1 MIHLFPRSVETF
13 PLPEKFTFP
22 FHYEPHP
29 LCISAANEVQA
40 YLKEQKAWTDELQQ
54 GKMFGVLVVQTPE
67 NTLGYLAAFSGNLD
81 GKSRHPWFV
90 PPICDFTDP
99 DGFFK
104 VEERNISALNSRIE
118 RLENDPKFL
127 QLKTQLQE
135 AIDEAG
141 NKLADAKKELKAGK
155 EARDK
160 RRKEGLDE
168 WKNHQLIRES
178 QFAKAEYKRL
188 ERFWQEKITLLKQE
202 VGLFVQEIESLCSER
217 KTRSAALQQQL
228 FDCFV
233 LMNAYGERRALRTV
247 FEDAT
252 GKIPPA
258 GAGECA
264 APKLLQ
270 FAYIHSLKPI
280 AMAEFWWGDSPK
292 TEIRRHGNYY
302 PACSGK
308 CGPILNFMLQGLTV
322 EENPL
327 TCDKHRHSSPE
338 VVYED
343 AWMVAVNK
351 PAGMLSVPGKQAV
364 YSVYDWMKS
373 SYPDADGPLIVHRL
387 DMATSGLLLL
397 AKSKTIHKQ
406 LQAMFKN
413 RKMEKRYIA
422 IVDGD
427 LVCTQGTIEL
437 PLCLD
442 PDDRPRQTVNYQH
455 GKPAITRYEVIQHE
469 THGTRV
475 AFYPQTGRTH
485 QLRVHA
491 AHPSGLNAPIVG
503 DSLYGKGGGRLYL
516 HAESLSFR
524 HPVTGQELCL
534 QAKAPF

>member
-1 MIHLFPRSVETF
+1 MIHSFPQSVETF

-81 GKSRHPWFV
+81 GKSCHPWFV

-233 LMNAYGERRALRTV
+233 LMNANGERRALRTV

-397 AKSKTIHKQ
+397 AKSKAIHKQ

-427 LVCTQGTIEL
+427 LDCTQGTIEL

-442 PDDRPRQTVNYQH
+442 PDDRPRQIV
-455 GKPAITRYEVIQHE
+455 ITSMANRPLPD
-469 THGTRV
+469 TRLFSMKHMV
-475 AFYPQTGRTH
+475 PGWLFIPRRAVHTSYVFMQRT
-485 QLRVHA
+485 L
-491 AHPSGLNAPIVG
+491 PG
-503 DSLYGKGGGRLYL
+503 
-516 HAESLSFR
+516 
-524 HPVTGQELCL
+524 
-534 QAKAPF
+534 

>member
-99 DGFFK
+99 DGFFR

-168 WKNHQLIRES
+168 WENHQLIRES

-442 PDDRPRQTVNYQH
+442 PDDRPRQIVNFQH

-491 AHPSGLNAPIVG
+491 AHPS
-503 DSLYGKGGGRLYL
+503 
-516 HAESLSFR
+516 
-524 HPVTGQELCL
+524 
-534 QAKAPF
+534 

>member
-1 MIHLFPRSVETF
+1 MTHSFPKSAERF

-29 LCISAANEVQA
+29 LCILAAHEVQA
-40 YLKEQKAWTDELQQ
+40 YLKEQKAWADELQQ
-54 GKMFGVLVVQTPE
+54 GKMFGVLVVQTSD
-67 NTLGYLAAFSGNLD
+67 NTLGFLAAFSGNLE
-81 GKSRHPWFV
+81 GKSCHPWFV
-90 PPICDFTDP
+90 PPICNFSDP
-99 DGFFK
+99 DGFFR
-104 VEERNISALNSRIE
+104 VEERNISALNSRIDT
-118 RLENDPKFL
+118 LENDPTFL
-127 QLKTQLQE
+127 LLKEQLQE
-135 AIDEAG
+135 ARNEAYH
-141 NKLADAKKELKAGK
+141 KLAEAKKELKAGK

-160 RRKEGLDE
+160 RRKEGVNE
-168 WKNHQLIRES
+168 WESQQLIRES
-178 QFAKAEYKRL
+178 QFAKAELKRL
-188 ERFWQEKITLLKQE
+188 ERFWLDKIALLQQE
-202 VGLFVQEIESLCSER
+202 VDRFVQEIESLCTER

-233 LMNAYGERRALRTV
+233 LLNARGEKQALRKV

-270 FAYIHSLKPI
+270 FAYLHSLRPI

-322 EENPL
+322 EDNPL
-327 TCDKHRHSSPE
+327 LCDTHRHASPE

-343 AWMVAVNK
+343 DWIVAVNK
-351 PAGMLSVPGKQAV
+351 PAGMLSVPGKQSL
-364 YSVYDWMKS
+364 YSVYDWMKA
-373 SYPDADGPLIVHRL
+373 SYPEADGPLIVHRL

-397 AKSKTIHKQ
+397 AKTKEIHKQ
-406 LQAMFKN
+406 LQVLFKN

-422 IVDGD
+422 ILDGD
-427 LVCTQGTIEL
+427 ILCAQGAIEL

-442 PDDRPRQTVNYQH
+442 PDDRPRQTVNFQY
-455 GKPAITRYEVIQHE
+455 GKPAITRYEVLGRE
-469 THGTRV
+469 TQGTRV

-503 DSLYGKGGGRLYL
+503 DSLYGKRGGRLYL
-516 HAESLSFR
+516 HAERLTFI
-524 HPVTGQELCL
+524 HPVTKEEVRL
-534 QAKAPF
+534 QAIAPF